1 MKIAGEIFMANA
13 RFNAWGKSPRTPRR
27 VQMALFI
34 PLICF
39 LLIGTFFVYHFSPF
53 GHNRGAEA
61 STMVI
66 LPGHV
71 PGLEKNSALLGP
83 TDPHTTIQVL
93 VGFRLRNQQMLKDYV
108 DSMSRPHSVTA
119 HRYLTPAQI
128 AQAFA
133 PSQASQSAII
143 AYLQQAGFTLTQ
155 TYKHQLALGFTATIG
170 QAESA
175 FNIQINNYRAPGG
188 RVFYAPGSDPGVPA
202 SIAPFIQSIIGLDNA
217 RQYTH
222 PPLLSNQHVTASVA
236 HPNGVNCLA
245 AQPGPVYSYYLPSQI
260 ATAYNL
266 TSFYNQGLSGQGQT
280 VALLELDD
288 FNASDI
294 TAYTSCYGG
303 ASVPITR
310 ILINGGTGHPAG
322 SAALEV
328 ELDMELVL
336 SAAPKLASLRVYE
349 AADTT
354 VGYLADW
361 SQIVSDA
368 TPIVSTSW
376 GSCESSAFAQA
387 VYTQENTLFIA
398 AAAQGQTLFAASGD
412 SGSNDCQKLPPTTPS
427 VDDPASQPYIT
438 GVGGTSLTIAANG
451 TYGSEKAW
459 NANGN
464 ASGGGQSTLWAMPT
478 WQQISTTNIVGF
490 SSNVPC
496 GAAVGS
502 FCREVPD
509 VSFNADPAVGYPV
522 YCTVTASGCNASTL
536 WAIVGGTS
544 AASPMWAAMTALVN
558 QKALYNGAFNL
569 GFLNPL
575 LYSIDKNSGGTHYA
589 TDFHDVTTGNNYLTG
604 DGNNEY
610 PAGTDYDMVTGLGS
624 PSAAS
629 LASDLS
635 LLSTAQL
642 GSRNSPANTTWYFA
656 EGSVGGSFN
665 EYITLLNPDPVHTAT
680 VNITYL
686 FQNKP
691 AAVRQH
697 LVSPSTRFTVSA
709 NADLGISSSA
719 AQVAI
724 SAIVQSVGT
733 ISNPTAVPIIA
744 ERPMYFNFHG
754 IKSGTDVMGATNAT
768 NTLFYFAEGDTRQS
782 SPATNS
788 TFITILNP
796 SQTTSA
802 QVTITYYSNGA
813 AVETDVLNVGPLQR
827 GTGIPRLHQQFSVK
841 VTSTIGI
848 VVERPMYSYDN
859 VSTGG
864 GWTSGAA
871 SAVGATSLGTNA
883 GSDWLFAEGY
893 TGTHNDFQEY
903 LVLANFTGTNVI
915 ADVKLEYTNGTVQT
929 VPVTVNA
936 LGQYYFDVNNA
947 FKNPI
952 AGCTCTPTPSVSAEV
967 YTSTPSIVAE
977 RLMYFHYGPQFISG
991 ITDVVGEAGPS
1002 SHAVYSFAEGYTL
1015 GSFNEYLTL
1024 QNPNNSAE
1032 TVAITLFADSTIEQ
1046 HMLQLLPHSRTTV
1059 YINSFIVPLATA
1071 YPSNPIYNAY
1081 EVSMDIQ
1088 ILSLNGGPVGT
1099 VVAERPMYFNYFG
1112 DPGGT
1117 DVLGYT
1123 GG

>member
-1 MKIAGEIFMANA
+1 MANA

-27 VQMALFI
+27 VERMLFI

-39 LLIGTFFVYHFSPF
+39 LLIGTFFIYHLSPF
-53 GHNRGAEA
+53 GHSRGAQA
-61 STMVI
+61 SILVT
-66 LPGHV
+66 LPGQV
-71 PGLEKNSALLGP
+71 PGLEKSSMLQGP
-83 TDPHTTIQVL
+83 ADPNTPVQVL
-93 VGFRLRNQQMLKDYV
+93 VGFRLRNEQMLKSYV

-128 AQAFA
+128 ARAFA
-133 PSQASQSAII
+133 PSQASQSAVI
-143 AYLQQAGFTLTQ
+143 AYMQRAGFAVTQ
-155 TYKHQLALGFTATIG
+155 TYKNQLAIGFKGTIG

-175 FNIQINNYRAPGG
+175 FYIQINNYLTHSE
-188 RVFYAPGSDPGVPA
+188 RVFYAPGSDPNVPA
-202 SIAPFIQSIIGLDNA
+202 NIAPFIQSVIGLDDA
-217 RQYTH
+217 RQFTH
-222 PPLLSNQHVTASVA
+222 PPVLSNTHVTASVA
-236 HPNGVNCLA
+236 GPHNVNCLA
-245 AQPGPVYSYYLPSQI
+245 TQPGPIYSYYLPSQI
-260 ATAYNL
+260 ASAYNL
-266 TSFYNQGLSGQGQT
+266 TSLYSAGFHGEGQT

-288 FNASDI
+288 YNASDI
-294 TAYTSCYGG
+294 SAYTSCYGG
-303 ASVPITR
+303 ASIPISR
-310 ILINGGTGHPAG
+310 IPVIGGTGTPPGKNAT
-322 SAALEV
+322 EV

-349 AADTT
+349 SANTAA
-354 VGYLADW
+354 GYLANL
-361 SQIVSDA
+361 SQIISDA

-376 GSCESSAFAQA
+376 GSCESNGFAQA
-387 VYTQENTLFIA
+387 VYTQENTLFTA
-398 AAAQGQTLFAASGD
+398 AAAQGQTIFAASGD
-412 SGSNDCQKLPPTTPS
+412 DGSNDCRNTTPTTPS
-427 VDDPASQPYIT
+427 VDDPASQPYVT
-438 GVGGTSLTIAANG
+438 GVGGTSLTIAVNG
-451 TYGSEKAW
+451 TYSSEKVW
-459 NANGN
+459 NGNGN
-464 ASGGGQSTLWAMPT
+464 ASGGGQSTLWGMPT
-478 WQQISTTNIVGF
+478 WQQNTTTNIAGF

-496 GAAVGS
+496 GAAAGS

-509 VSFNADPAVGYPV
+509 VSFNADPAVGYPI
-522 YCTVTASGCNASTL
+522 YCTVTISGCSGTSPWIA
-536 WAIVGGTS
+536 VGGTS
-544 AASPMWAAMTALVN
+544 AAAPMWAAMLALVN
-558 QKALYNGAFNL
+558 EKSLANGGFNL

-575 LYSIDKNSGGTHYA
+575 LYSIDKNSGTTLY
-589 TDFHDVTTGNNYLTG
+589 TNDFHDVTTGNNYLTG
-604 DGNNEY
+604 DGHNEY
-610 PAGTDYDMVTGLGS
+610 PAGTNYDMATGLGS
-624 PSAAS
+624 PNALALANDLIS
-629 LASDLS
+629 LSQ
-635 LLSTAQL
+635 TQL

-665 EYITLLNPDPVHTAT
+665 EYITLLNPDPTHTAT

-686 FQNKP
+686 FQNQP
-691 AAVRQH
+691 AVVRQH
-697 LVSPSTRFTVSA
+697 LVTPSTRATVSA
-709 NADLGISSSA
+709 NADLGISSTA
-719 AQVAI
+719 PQVAI
-724 SAIVQSVGT
+724 SAIVQSVAA
-733 ISNPTAVPIIA
+733 ISSPTAVPIIA

-782 SPATNS
+782 NPATNS

-802 QVTITYYSNGA
+802 QVTVTYYSNGA
-813 AVETDVLNVGPLQR
+813 VAESDLLNVGPLQR
-827 GTGIPRLHQQFSVK
+827 GTAIPRLHQQFAVK
-841 VTSTIGI
+841 VISTIGI

-859 VSTGG
+859 VGTAG

-871 SAVGATSLGTNA
+871 SAVGATSLGTLS

-903 LVLANFTGTNVI
+903 LVLANFTNINVI

-936 LGQYYFDVNNA
+936 LSQYYFDVNNA
-947 FKNPI
+947 FKHPI
-952 AGCTCTPTPSVSAEV
+952 AGCACTPTASVSAEV
-967 YTSTPSIVAE
+967 YTTTPSIVAE

-1002 SHAVYSFAEGYTL
+1002 THTVYSFAEGYTL

-1024 QNPNNSAE
+1024 QNPNNTTE

-1046 HMLQLLPHSRTTV
+1046 QMLQLLPHSRTTV

-1071 YPSNPIYNAY
+1071 YPTNPVYNAY

-1088 ILSLNGGPVGT
+1088 VLNLSGGPVGT

>member
-1 MKIAGEIFMANA
+1 MANA
-13 RFNAWGKSPRTPRR
+13 RFTAWGKSPRTPRR

-39 LLIGTFFVYHFSPF
+39 LLLGTFFVYHISPF
-53 GHNRGAEA
+53 GQTRSAQA
-61 STMVI
+61 STLVT

-71 PGLEKNSALLGP
+71 PGLEKSSTLQRPA
-83 TDPHTTIQVL
+83 DPNTPIQVL
-93 VGFRLRNQQMLKDYV
+93 VGYRLRNQQMLTSYV
-108 DSMSRPHSVTA
+108 DSMSRSRSVTA

-128 AQAFA
+128 ARAFA
-133 PSQASQSAII
+133 PSQGSQSAVI
-143 AYLQQAGFTLTQ
+143 AYLQQAGFSITQ
-155 TYKHQLALGFTATIG
+155 TYKHQLAIGFKGTIG
-170 QAESA
+170 QAERA
-175 FNIQINNYRAPGG
+175 FHISINNYVTAGG
-188 RVFYAPGSDPGVPA
+188 RVFYAPGSDPSVPDT
-202 SIAPFIQSIIGLDNA
+202 IAPYIQSITGLDNA
-217 RQYTH
+217 RQFTH
-222 PPLLSNQHVTASVA
+222 PPVLSKTRVTASVA
-236 HPNGVNCLA
+236 GARNVGCLA
-245 AQPGPVYSYYLPSQI
+245 AQPGPTYSYYIPSQV

-266 TSFYNQGLSGQGQT
+266 TSLYSAGLRGEGQT

-288 FNASDI
+288 YNASDI
-294 TAYTSCYGG
+294 TAYTSCYSG

-310 ILINGGTGHPAG
+310 ILVNGGTGKPAS
-322 SAALEV
+322 SAAIEV

-349 AADTT
+349 SANTA
-354 VGYLADW
+354 VGYLAIW

-376 GSCESSAFAQA
+376 GSCESDAFAQA
-387 VYTQENTLFIA
+387 VYAQENTLFTV
-398 AAAQGQTLFAASGD
+398 AAAQGQTIFAASGD
-412 SGSNDCQKLPPTTPS
+412 TGSNDCRNTPPTTPS
-427 VDDPASQPYIT
+427 VDDPASQPNVT

-451 TYGSEKAW
+451 TYVSEKVW
-459 NANGN
+459 NNSGN
-464 ASGGGQSTLWAMPT
+464 ASGGGQSTLWGMPT
-478 WQQISTTNIVGF
+478 WQQNPTTNIAGF

-496 GAAVGS
+496 GATSGS

-509 VSFNADPAVGYPV
+509 VSLNADPAVGYPI
-522 YCTVTASGCNASTL
+522 YCTVAASGCSGASP
-536 WAIVGGTS
+536 WISVGGTS
-544 AASPMWAAMTALVN
+544 AAAPMWAALLALIN
-558 QKALYNGAFNL
+558 EKSLANGGFNL

-575 LYSIDKNSGGTHYA
+575 LYSIDKNSGSTNYA
-589 TDFHDVTTGNNYLTG
+589 NDFHDVTTGNNYLTL
-604 DGNNEY
+604 DGKNEY
-610 PAGTDYDMVTGLGS
+610 PAGTNYDMATGLGS
-624 PSAAS
+624 PNALALANDLIS
-629 LASDLS
+629 LSQ
-635 LLSTAQL
+635 AQL

-665 EYITLLNPDPVHTAT
+665 EYITLLNPDPTRTAT

-691 AAVRQH
+691 AVIRQR
-697 LVSPSTRFTVSA
+697 LVTPGTRATVSA
-709 NADLGISSSA
+709 NADLGISSTA

-724 SAIVQSVGT
+724 SAIVQSVST
-733 ISNPTAVPIIA
+733 ISNPTAVPIVA
-744 ERPMYFNFHG
+744 ERPMYFNFYG

-782 SPATNS
+782 NPTTNS

-802 QVTITYYSNGA
+802 KVTVTYYSNGA
-813 AVETDVLNVGPLQR
+813 VAESDVLSVGPLQR
-827 GTGIPRLHQQFSVK
+827 GTAVPRLHQQFAVK
-841 VTSTIGI
+841 VTSTTGI

-859 VSTGG
+859 VGTAG

-871 SAVGATSLGTNA
+871 SAVGATSLGTAA

-893 TGTHNDFQEY
+893 TGTRNDFQEY
-903 LVLANFTGTNVI
+903 LVLANFTNTNVI

-936 LGQYYFDVNNA
+936 LSQYYFDVNNA
-947 FKNPI
+947 FSRPI
-952 AGCTCTPTPSVSAEV
+952 SGCSCAPTPSVSAEV
-967 YTSTPSIVAE
+967 YTTTPSIVAE

-1002 SHAVYSFAEGYTL
+1002 NHAVYSFAEGYTL

-1024 QNPNNSAE
+1024 QNPTNTTE

-1046 HMLQLLPHSRTTV
+1046 VMLQLLPHSRTTV
-1059 YINSFIVPLATA
+1059 NINSFIVPLATA
-1071 YPSNPIYNAY
+1071 YPTNPIYNAY
-1081 EVSMDIQ
+1081 EVSMDVQ
-1088 ILSLNGGPVGT
+1088 VLNLSGGPVGS

-1117 DVLGYT
+1117 DVIGYT